1 MIKILWLCNICFSDS
16 KIKTTASWLQ
26 PMAEFLQNNSEIQV
40 FNITLGNVSAPQK
53 SEYNGIIQWVI
64 PRSKKSYYRHTTFPQ
79 IYTMISKI
87 ENEIKP
93 DLVHIW
99 GTEENIWSDAYSKG
113 YIKSKTLLDI
123 QGLLALYYYYYYG
136 GLTTKDIL
144 KCIHLKEIL
153 MPWRN
158 LFCKRRVFK
167 LRGIIETE
175 CIKNFSYISYQSNWV
190 KNYISFINSNAK
202 LYSTNIILRKS
213 FYEANAWQYTK
224 SSNPTIF
231 TTASGAISY
240 KGIHIALKVIQILK
254 KKYPQIQLRI
264 AGQMNIGNHLIDG
277 YSIYIHK
284 LIKSYQIEENIT
296 LLGPI
301 NETQIVQELQ
311 KCNACII
318 PSFVETYCLAFAEAM
333 IVGVPTVVS
342 YAGAMPE
349 LAKDKEEA
357 LFYNSNDFYAAAS
370 HIDSLLQNKELAEKI
385 SKNCRE
391 RRMRENAITKVVENQ
406 IRIYKQIIETN

>member
-26 PMAEFLQNNSEIQV
+26 PMAEFLQNNPEIQIY
-40 FNITLGNVSAPQK
+40 NITLGNVSVPQK
-53 SEYNGIIQWVI
+53 SDYSGIIQWVI
-64 PRSKKSYYRHTTFPQ
+64 PRTKLFHHGQVSSHR
-79 IYTMISKI
+79 IYTMISTI
-87 ENEIKP
+87 ESEIKP

-99 GTEENIWSDAYSKG
+99 GTENIWCDAYSKG

-144 KCIHLKEIL
+144 KCIYLKEML

-158 LFCKRRVFK
+158 LFYKKSVFK

-175 CIKNFSYISYQSNWV
+175 CIKNFSYISCQSNWV
-190 KNYISFINSNAK
+190 NNYISFINPNAI
-202 LYSTNIILRKS
+202 LFSTNIILRKK
-213 FYEANAWQYTK
+213 FYTADAWQYK
-224 SSNPTIF
+224 NSSSPIIF
-231 TTASGAISY
+231 TTASGAIPY

-254 KKYPQIQLRI
+254 EKYPKIQLRI
-264 AGQMNIGNHLIDG
+264 AGQMKIGNHLVDG

-301 NETQIVQELQ
+301 DEIQIVQELQ

-370 HIDSLLQNKELAEKI
+370 HIDNLLQNKELAEKI

>member
-40 FNITLGNVSAPQK
+40 YNITLGNVSVPQK
-53 SEYNGIIQWVI
+53 SDYCGIIQWVI
-64 PRSKKSYYRHTTFPQ
+64 PRTKFSHHGQVASHK
-79 IYTMISKI
+79 IYTMISTI
-87 ENEIKP
+87 EREIKP

-99 GTEENIWSDAYSKG
+99 GTENIWCDAYSKG

-190 KNYISFINSNAK
+190 KNYISFINSNAN

-213 FYEANAWQYTK
+213 FYEANAWQYKK
-224 SSNPTIF
+224 SSSPIIF
-231 TTASGAISY
+231 TTASGAIPY

-254 KKYPQIQLRI
+254 EKYPQIQKEYVDI
-264 AGQMNIGNHLIDG
+264 IGYQLFVVNTVEKWMCFLLAYGRKPRFNVFNLI
-277 YSIYIHK
+277 
-284 LIKSYQIEENIT
+284 
-296 LLGPI
+296 
-301 NETQIVQELQ
+301 LQ
-311 KCNACII
+311 KKCE
-318 PSFVETYCLAFAEAM
+318 FEV
-333 IVGVPTVVS
+333 
-342 YAGAMPE
+342 
-349 LAKDKEEA
+349 AK
-357 LFYNSNDFYAAAS
+357 
-370 HIDSLLQNKELAEKI
+370 
-385 SKNCRE
+385 
-391 RRMRENAITKVVENQ
+391 
-406 IRIYKQIIETN
+406 